1 MLNRKWC
8 WAACGLAAALLLL
21 AACVPVATPFP
32 SPLPSP
38 PAAEASPTP
47 TPTVAAG
54 PLVTTL
60 TLWLPA
66 EFNPYGDGPGAA
78 LLAQQLDSFNQAH
91 PELQVAAIV
100 KKARGRGGLLDFLRT
115 ASAAAPS
122 VMPDL
127 VILEMEDLR
136 VAAQAG
142 LLQPLDGFLPDSLVA
157 DRYPFAVS
165 LGRVDERTMGIVIA
179 ADMTH
184 MAYDPALLSSPPV
197 SWTGA
202 LSMGMPLLFPAGG
215 QDGSVNDATLV
226 QYAAAGGR
234 WLDEAGN
241 PLLEAGPLEAVLSFY
256 VRAAEAGVISPTL
269 LLSLADDD
277 ACWEQFRQGG
287 AAMTAV
293 SSRRFWAA
301 SERSAL
307 PAPFPTPDGRLVALA
322 QGRWALALVTADAER
337 QQQAML
343 LAEWLLVSGQ
353 YGLWTQSMA
362 YLPTSQSGLMEW
374 EVSAQER
381 AVLDAMLQAAQPMP
395 PAAVRSAVGPPL
407 QAALE
412 AVLTGQRS
420 PAEAAAEA
428 ARAVRP

>member
-1 MLNRKWC
+1 MSGIGKWG
-8 WAACGLAAALLLL
+8 WAAWSLTAAVLLL
-21 AACVPVATPFP
+21 AACAPVPATPV

-38 PAAEASPTP
+38 TATETPPLPTP
-47 TPTVAAG
+47 TAAG

-60 TLWLPA
+60 TLWLPE
-66 EFNPYGDGPGAA
+66 EFNPYGEGPGAA

-127 VILEMEDLR
+127 VVLEMEDLR

-165 LGRVDERTMGIVIA
+165 LGRVNERTMGIVIA

-184 MAYDPALLSSPPV
+184 MVYDPALLNSPPV
-197 SWTGA
+197 SWA
-202 LSMGMPLLFPAGG
+202 EVISLEMPWLFPAGG
-215 QDGSVNDATLV
+215 LDGSVNDATLV
-226 QYAAAGGR
+226 QYVAAGGR
-234 WLDEAGN
+234 LLDETGS
-241 PLLEAGPLEAVLSFY
+241 PLLEARPLEAVLGFY
-256 VRAAEAGVISPTL
+256 AQAAEAGVISPTL
-269 LLSLADDD
+269 LLSLPDND

-287 AAMTAV
+287 TAMAV
-293 SSRRFWAA
+293 VGSRRFWAEG
-301 SERSAL
+301 ERDAL
-307 PAPFPTPDGRLVALA
+307 PAPVPTPDGRTVVLA
-322 QGRWALALVTADAER
+322 QGRWALALVTAEPER

-343 LAEWLLVSGQ
+343 LAEWLLASEQ
-353 YGLWTQSMA
+353 YGLWMQQLA
-362 YLPTSQSGLMEW
+362 YLPTSQGGLAAW
-374 EVSAQER
+374 DISAQER

-412 AVLTGQRS
+412 AVLKGERS

-428 ARAVRP
+428 AHTFRP